1 MKICLICMGMGFA
14 GSESVVSGRALGI
27 ALLGAQLRANG
38 YETDILD
45 LTLDKEY
52 TDKAALCSKVMN
64 ENYAIVGF
72 SIIGP
77 NTWEKSKY
85 VIRALRDIGY
95 SGVIVLG
102 GFYATFEHETIF
114 AETRQ
119 HDVDI
124 IIRGEGEKTMLLVA
138 NAIRD
143 KTDFSQIRGITYQI
157 DGKTIAMPNA
167 DCIED
172 LSALPF
178 AAEDHVKKL
187 IAIGQ
192 PINLQSSRGC
202 YGNCKYCSNRSFYG
216 SNGDSWRYRSAQNV
230 VDEIEMLIK
239 RYGARKF
246 TYVDENF
253 IGLGKTGQ
261 ERAKQI
267 CTEILKRNLD
277 IEFYMECRPNDITE
291 EVASLLSQAGC
302 KLVFL
307 GCESGSTA
315 VLKQL
320 GRGGLTREINIQ
332 ALSILKK
339 YGIKFTVGFIMFTPY
354 ANMEDI
360 KQNLSFLRFAHN
372 QYVENYVRIPTYSV
386 NPFTIL
392 LPYKHTKFYEE
403 ILQSKNYT
411 TNNDRDYTYIC
422 QNAHVE
428 LLKRLLIDSRL
439 HEFIHENEK
448 PLTDCEEYYNSKCTH
463 YLVDQFQIDQ
473 MNTILDYVSK
483 IVDMVESN
491 NLQLYY
497 SETGNLKKELIKS
510 RKKYLAKIKQ
520 AQKEVEQQYSVI
532 SVNQQLADEYM
543 YTHIQLGST
552 NERHT
557 SVKLRIIEHKDET
570 QKPVLVFAD
579 NITNHVSNTILNA
592 HKLAELYKV
601 VIMEEQNYCQDFCSD
616 FSQTW
621 GMIID
626 KYKLIFRYISTNISQ
641 KPFDVIGV
649 YSAGM
654 AALVAAYDCHIPLN
668 QFIGYQGI
676 VDFPYLIESG
686 DWKEYFKPVK
696 PDICENGMSLEKLF
710 ELFPV
715 LKSWDVCKILSSEL
729 FSSIVL
735 LTEKDEVYDRCAD
748 HILQMVPEKNI
759 QKIGINALED
769 VIETIMSSQY
779 TGA

>member
-1 MKICLICMGMGFA
+1 MKICLVCMGMGFV

-27 ALLGAQLRANG
+27 ALLGAQLRSNG

-52 TDKAALCSKVMN
+52 ADKTALCSKVMN

-85 VIRALRDIGY
+85 VIRELRDIGY

-114 AETRQ
+114 AEMRQ
-119 HDVDI
+119 NDVDI
-124 IIRGEGEKTMLLVA
+124 IIRGEGEKTMLLVV
-138 NAIRD
+138 NAICN
-143 KTDFSQIRGITYQI
+143 KEDFSKIQGITYQI
-157 DGKTIAMPNA
+157 DGKTVTMPNA

-172 LSALPF
+172 LSVLPL
-178 AAEDHVKKL
+178 AAEDHVEKL
-187 IAIGQ
+187 IALDQ

-216 SNGDSWRYRSAQNV
+216 TNGDSWRYRPAQHV
-230 VDEIEMLIK
+230 VDEIEMLNK

-261 ERAKQI
+261 ERAKEI

-320 GRGGLTREINIQ
+320 GRGGLTREINIE

-360 KQNLSFLRFAHN
+360 KQNISFLRFAHN

-392 LPYKHTKFYEE
+392 LPYKHTRFYEE
-403 ILQSKNYT
+403 ILQSRNYT

-422 QNAHVE
+422 RDAHVE
-428 LLKRLLIDSRL
+428 LMKRLLIDSRL

-448 PLTDCEEYYNSKCTH
+448 PLTDCEAYYNSKGIH

-473 MNTILDYVSK
+473 MNTILDYVSR
-483 IVDMVESN
+483 IVDMIESN
-491 NLQLYY
+491 NLQFYY
-497 SETGNLKKELIKS
+497 PETGNLKKELIKS
-510 RKKYLAKIKQ
+510 RKNYLAKIKQ
-520 AQKEVEQQYSVI
+520 SQKKAGQQYSVI
-532 SVNQQLADEYM
+532 SLTQQQADEFI
-543 YTHIQLGST
+543 YTYIQLRST
-552 NERHT
+552 NERQI

-570 QKPVLVFAD
+570 PKPLLVFAD

-592 HKLAELYKV
+592 RKLASQYKV
-601 VIMEEQNYCQDFCSD
+601 VIMEEQNYYQDFCSD

-621 GMIID
+621 EMIID
-626 KYKLIFRYISTNISQ
+626 KYKIIFQYISTNVANR
-641 KPFDVIGV
+641 PFDIIGI
-649 YSAGM
+649 YSTGM
-654 AALVAAYDCHIPLN
+654 AALVAAYDCRIPLN
-668 QFIGYQGI
+668 QFISYRGI

-696 PDICENGMSLEKLF
+696 PDICENGMDLEKLF

-729 FSSIVL
+729 FPSIVL
-735 LTEKDEVYDRCAD
+735 LTEKDKIYDRCAD
-748 HILQMVPEKNI
+748 HILQMMPEKNI
-759 QKIGINALED
+759 QKIGINILED
-769 VIETIMSSQY
+769 MIATIMNSPY
-779 TGA
+779 TEA